1 MFDTRNTK
9 TFAYDEGLLSEYDEH
24 LKKANTAHNL
34 ILFHLMGQHVNYRQR
49 YPKGRGQFRADDYK
63 DRRPELNH
71 YQRRVLSEYD
81 NATLYNDSIVDQIVR
96 RFANEDAIVIYV
108 PDHGEECF
116 EGSRGFICRNH
127 SAAID
132 YELAHYEFE
141 VPFWIWCSKSMIAK
155 HPELYQEIRAAKD
168 RRLMTD
174 ALPHTLLY
182 LAGIKAPDY
191 HEAYNVLSPKYQ
203 KRRPRIL
210 KNQADYDRLRSKK

>member
-49 YPKGRGQFRADDYK
+49 YPKGRGMFRADDYK

-96 RFANEDAIVIYV
+96 RFDNEDAIVIYV

-127 SAAID
+127 SAA
-132 YELAHYEFE
+132 
-141 VPFWIWCSKSMIAK
+141 
-155 HPELYQEIRAAKD
+155 
-168 RRLMTD
+168 MTTTW
-174 ALPHTLLY
+174 HTT
-182 LAGIKAPDY
+182 
-191 HEAYNVLSPKYQ
+191 S
-203 KRRPRIL
+203 
-210 KNQADYDRLRSKK
+210 LRCHSGSGARSR